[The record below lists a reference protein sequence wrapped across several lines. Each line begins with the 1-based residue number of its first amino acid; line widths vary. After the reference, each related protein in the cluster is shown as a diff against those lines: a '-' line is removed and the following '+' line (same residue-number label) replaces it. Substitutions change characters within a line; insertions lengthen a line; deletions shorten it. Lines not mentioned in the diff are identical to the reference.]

1 MGPQG
6 EKLIE
11 ITYQIYS
18 KEHDISFEKYFDEIV
33 MNDDKKEIFNKLWE
47 KAKEIDSKNEIL
59 P

>member
-18 KEHDISFEKYFDEIV
+18 KEHDISFEKYIDEIV
-33 MNDDKKEIFNKLWE
+33 MNNDNKDIFDKLWE
-47 KAKEIDSKNEIL
+47 DAKKNE
-59 P
+59 

>member
-6 EKLIE
+6 ERLIE

-18 KEHDISFEKYFDEIV
+18 KEHNISFEKYIDEIV

-47 KAKEIDSKNEIL
+47 KAKKIYSKTM
-59 P
+59 